1 MSRISD
7 ASGGCDAVRMAAVER
22 LVTIADVDDAVA
34 DEGHVAVQARQHA
47 VLADG
52 RRLPLLQDRGWG
64 STQRWAT
71 VTIDDVAATTRM
83 VVGPDEPVAGATR
96 EEAQADHWAALAGM
110 LQRHGVTVDAR
121 DLPHVPHDV
130 ELDERLLA
138 RLVEAR
144 TGGEPLPD

>member
-7 ASGGCDAVRMAAVER
+7 ASGGCDAVPMAAVER
-22 LVTIADVDDAVA
+22 LVTIADVDDAVP
-34 DEGHVAVQARQHA
+34 DDGRVAVQARQHA

-52 RRLPLLQDRGWG
+52 RQVPLLHDRGWG

-71 VTIDDVAATTRM
+71 VTIDDIAATTRM
-83 VVGPDEPVAGATR
+83 VVGPDEPVAGATW
-96 EEAQADHWAALAGM
+96 EQAQADHWAALAGI
-110 LQRHGVTVDAR
+110 LQRHGVAVDAR
-121 DLPHVPHDV
+121 DLQHVPHDV

-144 TGGEPLPD
+144 TGDKPQSD